1 MSHARPGL
9 TTCSQYDAALHAL
22 SAARQR
28 WAETSVNRRLALLRQ
43 IKDALAGIAPA
54 WVAAA
59 AAAKGLPAGDPLAGE
74 EWLAGPCALMVGCNG
89 LIATLE
95 QLEEKTFL
103 RRIPLRTLADGRL
116 ALRVVPGTLWDRLL
130 LSGVLAEIW
139 MQPGVTRA
147 HLDRYAA
154 RAYDIPP
161 AARQG
166 KLALVLGAGNVAS
179 IAPLDVLHKLFI
191 ENQVCL
197 LKLNPVNDYLHD
209 LLAQALAPVIA
220 MDALRIVTGDA
231 RAGAWLT
238 THPAVDEIHI
248 TGSRETHD
256 VIVWGE
262 GETARQRRA
271 AGTPLNPR
279 RVTSE
284 LGGVSPTIIVPG
296 PWSEADIAFQAQQLA
311 TQKMNNG
318 GFNCVASQVLILQ
331 QGWEP
336 ATALLNQLYR
346 LIAANTRPDYY
357 PGAENRLTDFRLR
370 ARQPLEIARGDAL
383 PLIVANT
390 DDDPGFCQQEV
401 FGPGLSVTRLEAD
414 SAESF
419 LRQAIGYA
427 NQRLQGTLGAN
438 IVIHPRTRKA
448 IGRKRFN
455 ALIAEL
461 RYGTV
466 AINCWS
472 GVAFLLA
479 PCPWGAF
486 PGHTLDDI
494 QSGRGK
500 VHNSFMLE
508 KTERTV
514 IEAPFRPFPRSL
526 WHGELT
532 LMPLPPWFITHR
544 GQEAVAQRLV
554 GFYHRPRWRKLPA
567 LLWRALRG

>member
-1 MSHARPGL
+1 M
-9 TTCSQYDAALHAL
+9 
-22 SAARQR
+22 
-28 WAETSVNRRLALLRQ
+28 
-43 IKDALAGIAPA
+43 
-54 WVAAA
+54 
-59 AAAKGLPAGDPLAGE
+59 
-74 EWLAGPCALMVGCNG
+74 
-89 LIATLE
+89 
-95 QLEEKTFL
+95 
-103 RRIPLRTLADGRL
+103 AD
-116 ALRVVPGTLWDRLL
+116 
-130 LSGVLAEIW
+130 
-139 MQPGVTRA
+139 
-147 HLDRYAA
+147 
-154 RAYDIPP
+154 
-161 AARQG
+161 
-166 KLALVLGAGNVAS
+166 
-179 IAPLDVLHKLFI
+179 
-191 ENQVCL
+191 
-197 LKLNPVNDYLHD
+197 
-209 LLAQALAPVIA
+209 
-220 MDALRIVTGDA
+220 
-231 RAGAWLT
+231 
-238 THPAVDEIHI
+238 HPSRCDEIHI

-455 ALIAEL
+455 ALMAEL

-554 GFYHRPRWRKLPA
+554 DFYHRPRWRKLPA

>member
-116 ALRVVPGTLWDRLL
+116 ALRVGPGTLWDRLL
-130 LSGVLAEIW
+130 LSGVRAEIW

-166 KLALVLGAGNVAS
+166 KLAL
-179 IAPLDVLHKLFI
+179 
-191 ENQVCL
+191 
-197 LKLNPVNDYLHD
+197 
-209 LLAQALAPVIA
+209 IA

-248 TGSRETHD
+248 TGSRDTHD

-544 GQEAVAQRLV
+544 GQ
-554 GFYHRPRWRKLPA
+554 
-567 LLWRALRG
+567 